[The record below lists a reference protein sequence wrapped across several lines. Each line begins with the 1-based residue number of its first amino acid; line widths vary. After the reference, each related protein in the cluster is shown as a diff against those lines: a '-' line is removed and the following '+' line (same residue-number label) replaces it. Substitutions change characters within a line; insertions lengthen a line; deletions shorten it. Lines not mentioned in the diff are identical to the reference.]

1 VTDLP
6 DPRNPNDVKVGQVWK
21 DNDARLA
28 EREFEVVLLDL
39 DYYPKGRVRCKLL
52 GELKKGQRALF
63 YVRLDRFNGTKRG
76 YSMTKDVEKPKPKPK
91 TKKKKAK
98 KKAKRGKS

>member
-39 DYYPKGRVRCKLL
+39 DYYPKGRVQCKLL

-63 YVRLDRFNGTKRG
+63 FVRLDRFNGTKRG
-76 YSMTKDVEKPKPKPK
+76 YSMTSRTGEDVTKKTKK
-91 TKKKKAK
+91 TKKKAK
-98 KKAKRGKS
+98 GGKL